1 MWESVLPT
9 LHDFSRTYSEAR
21 KAVEEA
27 GQQINLQKNYFKR
40 WASTLMQL
48 QGTSRQVDIDQP
60 TGWSEF
66 ESQMDLVLEEMKAS
80 IRESLRPY

>member
-1 MWESVLPT
+1 
-9 LHDFSRTYSEAR
+9 
-21 KAVEEA
+21 
-27 GQQINLQKNYFKR
+27 
-40 WASTLMQL
+40 MQL